1 MYKARKSIFILL
13 LIITSCLNIACF
25 SSNISKN
32 EEKTNYKKSR
42 GVKIKNL
49 KPHRYIDFL

>member
-13 LIITSCLNIACF
+13 LITTSCLNIACF

-32 EEKTNYKKSR
+32 EEKAVEMTEEYKNWR
-42 GVKIKNL
+42 LIV
-49 KPHRYIDFL
+49 